1 MFVDDNYAPDQYIQI
16 HVSIIGNYFGVIL
29 KVTGQDKW
37 NVSNNQ
43 QQPPTVFHYLNITSS
58 LCPSTTIK
66 LYITTLKPMCLSSK
80 PPL

>member
-16 HVSIIGNYFGVIL
+16 HVSIIGNSFGIIL
-29 KVTGQDKW
+29 EVTGQDIL

-43 QQPPTVFHYLNITSS
+43 QQPPPVFHYLNIAPS
-58 LCPSTTIK
+58 LCSLTTIN
-66 LYITTLKPMCLSSK
+66 LHITTLKPMCLSSK